1 MTSIDTS
8 NLKFTTPPE
17 CQGQMVEYSY
27 ATHDADST
35 SACIV
40 ERCREPGRPDSFCL
54 YVDPEWTEGDGSNLE
69 FHNAAPEL
77 GEPVQW
83 WVADK

>member
-8 NLKFTTPPE
+8 NLKFITPPE

-40 ERCREPGRPDSFCL
+40 ERCRVAGSPDSFAL
-54 YVDPEWTEGDGSNLE
+54 YIDPTWEDGDGSNLE
-69 FHNAAPEL
+69 FWNGAPEL
-77 GEPVQW
+77 GEQVQW
-83 WVADK
+83 WVEGK